1 MEENVWQMSSE
12 KFKSSADPAAKR
24 VGEGCAFGAST
35 RWAWLWIVGG
45 RAMGRM
51 LDVGKGET

>member
-1 MEENVWQMSSE
+1 MSSE